1 MARISGE
8 VNADFIPVTSVRTG
22 FLRDSAEYKEFLVV
36 MGKVM
41 EDVKVLL
48 QKLITKKE
56 GKRVSRTLRDALQK
70 KNIYLSLVLNP
81 DFLPFGVLRLGD
93 ETKGVGSA
101 AELSQKKEGLSE
113 SEVKLEGQKVIE
125 QAGA

>member
-70 KNIYLSLVLNP
+70 KIYISPLY
-81 DFLPFGVLRLGD
+81 
-93 ETKGVGSA
+93 
-101 AELSQKKEGLSE
+101 
-113 SEVKLEGQKVIE
+113 
-125 QAGA
+125 